1 MKRCDSKGM
10 FVALRR
16 RCAVQPPA
24 DADLC
29 IGAEGC
35 VPSTFKA
42 ANGAEQAHHTLLEE
56 VLAVPSRQ
64 KQRTGTG
71 AQPCGHSAGPRLPP
85 RQRFPPRPEGI
96 FPRPSWTGN
105 PGFLNLYFCSYT
117 S

>member
-1 MKRCDSKGM
+1 M

-16 RCAVQPPA
+16 PNGAVQPPA

-42 ANGAEQAHHTLLEE
+42 ANGAEQAHHTFLEE

-71 AQPCGHSAGPRLPP
+71 AHHAAIALDQ
-85 RQRFPPRPEGI
+85 
-96 FPRPSWTGN
+96 
-105 PGFLNLYFCSYT
+105 GFLRGGVSRPGQKAYFLVRHGLEIRVS
-117 S
+117 